1 MRDYVI
7 ITDSCCD
14 LNAQEAAESGLTIIP
29 LTFTVDGKT
38 YRDTPD
44 HADLSLDAFYRML
57 RGGAVSVTAA
67 ANVGDFTDAMRPALE
82 QGKDVL
88 CVAFSSALSTT
99 YQSGYIAAE
108 GLREEFP
115 DAKIIVIDSL
125 CASRGQGMLLW
136 YAAKQKA
143 AGRTI
148 DEVADWVR
156 ANIQHQD
163 HWFTVDDLNHLRR
176 GGRLN
181 ATSAI
186 VGTVLSIKPVMH
198 CDAEGKLTA
207 VGKARG
213 MKQALTNL
221 VDKMDELG
229 TRPLPDQTVFIC
241 HADAPDSVAFVK
253 DLLRERFGVTDVR
266 ADYIGP
272 VIGSHTG
279 AGTLGLF
286 FFGSER

>member
-1 MRDYVI
+1 MRDFI
-7 ITDSCCD
+7 LMTDSCCD
-14 LNAQEAAESGLTIIP
+14 LNAQEVAESGLVVIP
-29 LTFTVDGKT
+29 LTFTLGGKT

-44 HADLSLDAFYRML
+44 HADLPLREFYRLL
-57 RGGAVSVTAA
+57 RAGERSVTAA

-88 CVAFSSALSTT
+88 CVSFSSALSTT
-99 YQSGYIAAE
+99 YQSGCIAADE
-108 GLREEFP
+108 LREEFP

-136 YAAKQKA
+136 HAAKEKA
-143 AGRTI
+143 KGKSI

-156 ANIQHQD
+156 ENMQHQE

-186 VGTVLSIKPVMH
+186 VGTVLAIKPVMH
-198 CDAEGKLTA
+198 CDADGKLTA
-207 VGKARG
+207 VSKARG
-213 MKQALTNL
+213 MKQALTEL
-221 VDKMDELG
+221 VNKMDELG
-229 TRPLPDQTVFIC
+229 TRPLTGQTVFIC
-241 HADAPDSVAFVK
+241 HADAPESVTFIRE
-253 DLLRERFGVTDVR
+253 LLRERFGVTDVR
-266 ADYIGP
+266 ADFIGP

-286 FFGSER
+286 FFGSKR

>member
-1 MRDYVI
+1 MRDFI
-7 ITDSCCD
+7 LMTDSCCD
-14 LNAQEAAESGLTIIP
+14 LNAQEVAESGLVVIP
-29 LTFTVDGKT
+29 LTFTIGGKT

-44 HADLSLDAFYRML
+44 HADLPLQEFYRL
-57 RGGAVSVTAA
+57 LHAGEHSVTAA

-82 QGKDVL
+82 QGKDIL
-88 CVAFSSALSTT
+88 CVSFSSAMSTT
-99 YQSGYIAAE
+99 YQSACIAAE
-108 GLREEFP
+108 GLLAEFP
-115 DAKIIVIDSL
+115 EATITVIDSL

-136 YAAKQKA
+136 HAAKEKA
-143 AGRTI
+143 KGRTI
-148 DEVADWVR
+148 GEVADWVR
-156 ANIQHQD
+156 ENMQHQE

-186 VGTVLSIKPVMH
+186 VGTVLAIKPVMH
-198 CDAEGKLTA
+198 CDADGKLTA
-207 VGKARG
+207 VSKARG
-213 MKQALTNL
+213 MKQALTEL
-221 VDKMDELG
+221 VNKMDELG
-229 TRPLPDQTVFIC
+229 TRPLEAQTVFIC
-241 HADAPDSVAFVK
+241 HADAPESVAFVK

-279 AGTLGLF
+279 VGTLGLF